1 MKKFQIRKPVRVL
14 TRGMLV
20 SSEFRQTTPVDEFY
34 RQKVVTSSGDDA
46 VRVTSDIYMLLNQ
59 DRLDRMTAENF
70 QRYIEKASSHDSS
83 LASLRSKLSDNDLFK
98 FVKSRFIQ
106 SRSELLAW
114 SHYLDYQQQKATDDV
129 KAAIDDA
136 KAKAAAASSS
146 DEGAAVSDGV
156 TSSVSSE

>member
-1 MKKFQIRKPVRVL
+1 MKKYLIRRPVRVFN
-14 TRGMLV
+14 RGMLV
-20 SSEFRQTTPVDEFY
+20 NSEFRQTTPVDEFY

-70 QRYIEKASSHDSS
+70 QRYIERASAHDSVFS
-83 LASLRSKLSDNDLFK
+83 SLRSKLSDSDLFK

-114 SHYLDYQQQKATDDV
+114 SHYLDYQQSKATEEA
-129 KAAIDDA
+129 KAAIADA
-136 KAKAAAASSS
+136 KAKADANKSGDTAGSGDIAGSG
-146 DEGAAVSDGV
+146 E
-156 TSSVSSE
+156 